1 MTVEELVAAVVALA
15 IVSAKRLGAGL
26 ADRAMEGVEQSVA
39 GRLGR
44 MYRWV
49 VGRLPGEEGAALVDE
64 AGRSPAA
71 QALLRR
77 RLVLALGEDPAGVEE
92 LRVLLSSHAPVLG
105 HGDFLLPE
113 SSGIPRQLPLAVA
126 DFTGR
131 GQELARLVEAAER
144 AGGGRV
150 CLVHGPGGVGKTA
163 VVVQAAHRLMPSF
176 PDGQLFVDLNGVE
189 ERPAAVGEVLGDFLV
204 ALGVARGRIPD
215 DEAGRTRQFRT
226 ELADRRVLIILD
238 NAASEQQIGALIP
251 GGSSCAVLITSRQGL
266 ATLAVD
272 ERVALSGL
280 DEGTAWD
287 LLRRIG
293 GGDRVDEDPEA
304 GRDVVRLCGG
314 LPLALRIAGARLA
327 TFPARTVGSFAR
339 DLADDHR
346 RLDVLSLGERSVRAV
361 FRAGYQALPSLQQ
374 RAFRLMSALD
384 TPDLPAWALAPLL
397 DVNADTAD
405 ACLEGLLLAHLV
417 QARRGE
423 AGGQRIVLHDLAR
436 GFSKE
441 RAAEQPADE
450 SDSAVRRLLGAL
462 LSAADAADTQL
473 RPAGAR
479 HSGRDGAVRRPP
491 PDDAVAVDVGEAVA
505 WFEAER
511 VVLVAAVAHAHARG
525 WWELCWEITD
535 AMSIALEHQW
545 RWDISSQ
552 VHELALDAADRL
564 GDGRARAALLRNL
577 GEALRDGGSDVGRA
591 AECFSEA
598 IALFHSS
605 GDAHGESDALGNL
618 GILQRQQG
626 ELREAARTLTAAES
640 LFRALPLERGLAW
653 TLREKAVISRHHA
666 HYDQALAQLDQAQAL
681 FAANEEPRGIGWI
694 LRTRADTEKES
705 TVGGCPLPRRWYA
718 GPWPGCDITSRPAQ
732 DPRWAA
738 ARTHYEHA
746 AQTLHAVRDHR
757 GHTWATL
764 GLADMALYEGDHTAA
779 ELISR
784 AVQETDACGDHRG
797 RSRALTVQALL
808 HAEANHL
815 SDAITL
821 AEQALV
827 GPRDHVGAA
836 QASFRLARLYGAAGR
851 HHDVLH
857 TLQQSRT
864 HYHAAGMPF
873 PDLADTELCRTLNR
887 PVPRARRFRRHQ

>member
-39 GRLGR
+39 DRLGR
-44 MYRWV
+44 LYRWV
-49 VGRLPGEEGAALVDE
+49 AGRLPGEEGAALVDE

-92 LRVLLSSHAPVLG
+92 LRVLLSPHAPVLA

-113 SSGIPRQLPLAVA
+113 SSGTPRQLPLAVA

-144 AGGGRV
+144 PGGGRV

-266 ATLAVD
+266 ATLAVAD

-280 DEGTAWD
+280 DEDTAWD
-287 LLRRIG
+287 LLRRIS

-374 RAFRLMSALD
+374 RAFRLVSALD
-384 TPDLPAWALAPLL
+384 TPDLPAWALSPLL
-397 DVNADTAD
+397 DMNADTAD

-436 GFSKE
+436 GVL
-441 RAAEQPADE
+441 Q
-450 SDSAVRRLLGAL
+450 GA
-462 LSAADAADTQL
+462 S
-473 RPAGAR
+473 
-479 HSGRDGAVRRPP
+479 
-491 PDDAVAVDVGEAVA
+491 
-505 WFEAER
+505 
-511 VVLVAAVAHAHARG
+511 
-525 WWELCWEITD
+525 
-535 AMSIALEHQW
+535 
-545 RWDISSQ
+545 
-552 VHELALDAADRL
+552 
-564 GDGRARAALLRNL
+564 
-577 GEALRDGGSDVGRA
+577 GRA
-591 AECFSEA
+591 A
-598 IALFHSS
+598 
-605 GDAHGESDALGNL
+605 GRRVR
-618 GILQRQQG
+618 QR
-626 ELREAARTLTAAES
+626 RAASAGR
-640 LFRALPLERGLAW
+640 PPQRG
-653 TLREKAVISRHHA
+653 RRSRH
-666 HYDQALAQLDQAQAL
+666 
-681 FAANEEPRGIGWI
+681 AATTGR
-694 LRTRADTEKES
+694 
-705 TVGGCPLPRRWYA
+705 
-718 GPWPGCDITSRPAQ
+718 RPAQ
-732 DPRWAA
+732 
-738 ARTHYEHA
+738 
-746 AQTLHAVRDHR
+746 
-757 GHTWATL
+757 
-764 GLADMALYEGDHTAA
+764 
-779 ELISR
+779 
-784 AVQETDACGDHRG
+784 
-797 RSRALTVQALL
+797 
-808 HAEANHL
+808 
-815 SDAITL
+815 
-821 AEQALV
+821 
-827 GPRDHVGAA
+827 
-836 QASFRLARLYGAAGR
+836 
-851 HHDVLH
+851 
-857 TLQQSRT
+857 
-864 HYHAAGMPF
+864 
-873 PDLADTELCRTLNR
+873 R
-887 PVPRARRFRRHQ
+887 P